1 MKKGIKTFCK
11 VLSVFLAVLFILEV
25 LPTQVM
31 AEAYTAAVTE
41 KQFIEDLVNN
51 PTDVENANSAEI
63 LYEVEE
69 KRDEFTKVYKKTDGS
84 YTAIVSKEPLHYLD
98 NGVWEEID
106 NSLSSDGNTFT
117 NASNIFNAIFPKSL
131 DDDAQISIENGES
144 GIAFYVNNISE
155 SNGVVENAI
164 GKSDTQIDTVDNAIA
179 NTQSSITYEDV
190 ETNTDIQYIVTP
202 NSIKENVIVSDKNSI
217 KDSYSFTIEKGNLTC
232 VLADDGSVSFVNS
245 ENGVEFSIPRP
256 IMTDA
261 ALAFSYD
268 IDVNVVDNND
278 GTIEL
283 IYSPSKEWTSSND
296 RVYPINIDPA
306 IIVTSKQVDWIED
319 NCVINDSTHETD
331 QDSNFINDFI
341 GFVANVKETNSDGTT
356 NTLKAEIYTKI
367 NPESFKNF
375 GENIVFTDVQY
386 VLAGNGYGGK
396 IIAKEVAESYN
407 METVTYSSKPKHG
420 DEVYDYYTT
429 LYKNEADADAN
440 SEGFVFVHFNI
451 TKAFNNWLNGETNNG
466 FVMVPEK
473 EGTVGMFITD
483 GVYSYTNP
491 STGSTTTTKYETN
504 LIIDYVD
511 VNGYNELYSHHSQ
524 DVGRAGTGYVNDFTQ
539 GLSVVRNDI
548 SLDGNIM
555 PVSIAMNFGTAVSNM
570 FEYEYSVQNPYGNG
584 WSPNY
589 QRMYKTND
597 YQIIYYT
604 ETGSEITFNIVEN
617 DDGTISFVEST
628 TDFVGESGYAIEK
641 VSETDEETGKVTEYY
656 HLVRPDGYTER
667 FNDDGF
673 LVSVS
678 NPNYPEQQITIKYA
692 NTGFIDCVT
701 DGVGRKFDFVYD
713 SNGMLSKICCL
724 SSTGNVI
731 TAGSTTSPLEVN
743 YSYTDNQLTK
753 VTYADGKSINYA
765 YNSNGHLVSM
775 ENIDGYRV
783 VYTYDENGKVTS
795 VKEQAKDGTEY
806 VDGNYINY
814 EPQSANQVKLT
825 DALGSTEVYQFNR
838 FGKLLYTVDNYG
850 NYCKYD
856 SAKAESTLIVSTSNY
871 KANSQNFLVDPS
883 FERYTGQLFEN
894 YELWTLDS
902 NMSIIESDEAHTG
915 TKVMKF
921 ESDVNTYSSQ
931 TKYFSTNDS
940 GSYTF
945 SAYVKSDSEN
955 PGQFTIKIY
964 STDESGTEIK
974 DFYNVTTTN
983 NDWQRYTV
991 TIDIPSKDC
1000 GVSIT
1005 FGFENSHGTFLV
1017 DDVQLEHSVSASDFN
1032 LVENGSFTN
1041 GYSQWETKGNCSIV
1055 DSSIL
1060 GENVNALQFTGGVNS
1075 VNTALTIIPVD
1086 GKKGDVYSIGAWLQG
1101 VFTLSENRNSL
1112 LQALEKDNPDSFNF
1126 TKDRYA
1132 QIEVAYQYTEP
1143 NEEDAE
1149 ENIEETLKEIITIP
1163 FEELLSD
1170 WQFASG
1176 SFALECDC
1184 TKIAIIVR
1192 YTNNGN
1198 PALLSNVELT
1208 RDESTTINE
1217 IVEETEE
1224 NIVSDY
1230 ESNVVINNET
1240 SLCICG
1246 ENCSFGDGCPC
1257 TCESEANCIC
1267 NECHRESSIKYD
1279 EFGNMTSISYTTFE
1293 LNEILTL
1300 LFSIS
1305 FSETGNY
1312 RKSQTSMTG
1321 GETLYSYN
1329 ENNGLLNSI
1338 TDARG
1343 SVINYSYNAMGVVE
1357 KLEKMVSNLSGYNND
1372 SIYTE
1377 YEYTNDRISSV
1388 GRNNFSYF
1396 IDYDIWGNISQIY
1409 VSRTSKILEVP
1420 IAQYTYYDSPSQ
1432 KNLVKTV
1439 SYGINGDCGIVEYS
1453 YNDRNQIVSIS
1464 CGGETLSASFKYDR
1478 FGNLVKMIDELSS
1491 RDTTYNINN
1500 TISVALEDG
1509 TSYESS
1515 YDENG
1520 NTIEKIYS
1528 KMYTEVEQEVGF
1540 SLSKKDI
1547 VSSPRYSGTEILT
1560 VGLTS
1565 SKDSFFRDKEK
1576 IVTTKSS
1583 IDETDNNFAFVK
1595 TGYTYKN
1602 NNSVTTWQID
1612 SYNNM
1617 IGYGNDIST
1626 PVKSS
1631 STIYSY
1637 DYDANGNII
1646 AEYDGVGELRTLRY
1660 RYSYDEAEQLVRVD
1674 DNVNKKTF
1682 VYQYNQGGN
1691 RVSTKEYKYTLSESL
1706 GSIVDTTRLLYANLY
1721 WEDKLTTYDGNLI
1734 RYDSIGSVKA
1744 YNGWDYSWN
1753 NRNLK
1758 FVKND
1763 NTNIS
1768 YSYDING
1775 LRTMKAVYDLTD
1787 SNNKSEI
1794 YRYIWNAE
1802 KLSHVKYTQNNF
1814 GGRNERTYYAYIIY
1828 DEDSPVGMMVNSY
1841 NDYYPITNNTFLFTK
1856 NMQGDITGIIDENGN
1871 MLVSYN
1877 YDAWGNQTYTL
1888 NSEYFTVA
1896 ELVFKI
1902 NPFTYRGYTY
1912 DYEIGHYYLQSRY
1925 YRPDWGRFISSDI
1938 YLETGTGV
1946 LGSNVFTYCDNDAIN
1961 NVDPNGYWAVDVH
1974 HGAFKKEKEDEEYKT
1989 VSFKGY
1995 YIPKNP
2001 NIPNNESRYGTF
2013 FWASAKF
2020 KPEDAY
2026 TIGDACNG
2034 VDTSLST
2041 NPLLNQSWHF
2051 NTSMPGEI
2059 DSRIIIMT
2067 LMLLCSFS
2075 CLDEARILK
2084 NNGKKYQKEFN
2095 AGLEYLG
2102 KALHPIQDYYAHT
2115 DDKVYNVVIDTNAFM
2130 IPQSDPL
2137 YYQPNYVTT
2146 DYKSHIRLDDDTD
2159 NAIIRWEQLIKTKEI
2174 TEKIL
2179 EEAYKIFYIGLE

>member
-31 AEAYTAAVTE
+31 AEAYTAAVAE
-41 KQFIEDLVNN
+41 KQFIEDLMNN
-51 PTDVENANSAEI
+51 PTDVENADSAEI

-117 NASNIFNAIFPKSL
+117 NASNIYNAIFPKSL
-131 DDDAQISIENGES
+131 DDNAQISIENGES
-144 GIAFYVNNISE
+144 EIAFSVNNISE
-155 SNGVVENAI
+155 STGVVENAI
-164 GKSDTQIDTVDNAIA
+164 GKSDTQIETVDNAIA

-245 ENGVEFSIPRP
+245 ENEVEFSIPRP
-256 IMTDA
+256 VMTDA

-283 IYSPSKEWTSSND
+283 IYSPSKEWTNSND

-306 IIVTSKQVDWIED
+306 IVVVSKYADWIED
-319 NCVINDSTHETD
+319 NCVIDDITNETD
-331 QDSNFINDFI
+331 QDMNFINDFI
-341 GFVANVKETNSDGTT
+341 GVVASPAGENSDGTNKT
-356 NTLKAEIYTKI
+356 IHAEIYTKI
-367 NPESFKNF
+367 NPESFKNL

-396 IIAKEVAESYN
+396 IIAKEVEKSYN

-451 TKAFNNWLNGETNNG
+451 TKAFNEWLNGETNNG

-473 EGTVGMFITD
+473 AGTFGMFITD

-555 PVSIAMNFGTAVSNM
+555 PVSIAMNYGTAVSNM

-617 DDGTISFVEST
+617 DDGTTSFVEST
-628 TDFVGESGYAIEK
+628 TDFVGESGYTIEK
-641 VSETDEETGKVTEYY
+641 VSEIDEGTDKVTEYY
-656 HLVRPDGYTER
+656 HLARLDGYVER

-678 NPNYPEQQITIKYA
+678 NPDYPEQQITIKYA
-692 NTGFIDCVT
+692 KTGFIDCVT
-701 DGVGRKFDFVYD
+701 DGVGRKFVFDYD
-713 SNGMLSKICCL
+713 SNGMLSKISCL
-724 SSTGNVI
+724 SSTDNVI
-731 TAGSTTSPLEVN
+731 TGGSTTSPLEVK
-743 YSYTDNQLTK
+743 YSYSDNQLTK

-765 YNSNGHLVSM
+765 YDSNGHLVSM

-795 VKEQAKDGTEY
+795 VKEQAKSGTEY
-806 VDGNYINY
+806 VNGNYINY

-915 TKVMKF
+915 KKVMKF

-931 TKYFSTNDS
+931 TKYFATNDS

-991 TIDIPSKDC
+991 TIDKPNKDC
-1000 GVSIT
+1000 GVYIT

-1041 GYSQWETKGNCSIV
+1041 GYSQWETNGNYSIV
-1055 DSSIL
+1055 NSSIL
-1060 GENVNALQFTGGVNS
+1060 GKNVNALQFTGGVDS
-1075 VNTALTIIPVD
+1075 VNRAYTIIPID
-1086 GKKGDVYSIGAWLQG
+1086 GKKGDVYSVGAWLQG

-1126 TKDRYA
+1126 TKDRFA
-1132 QIEVAYQYTEP
+1132 QIVVGYQSTEP
-1143 NEEDAE
+1143 DEENVEED
-1149 ENIEETLKEIITIP
+1149 IEETLTKIITIP

-1184 TKIAIIVR
+1184 TKIVILVK

-1198 PALLSNVELT
+1198 PALLSNVELI
-1208 RDESTTINE
+1208 RDEDAIVINE
-1217 IVEETEE
+1217 EETTEGTTEGTTTEGATTEGTTTEGTTTEGATTEGTTTEE
-1224 NIVSDY
+1224 DTGCVCEDCEEADCQCDCKTELECNCPQCKRRSSITTKDTFGNTLTLQSFDGSQYITSSSKYTTDGNYVYQSTD
-1230 ESNVVINNET
+1230 EDGNVVTYNYNDVGANTTDENRI
-1240 SLCICG
+1240 SL
-1246 ENCSFGDGCPC
+1246 
-1257 TCESEANCIC
+1257 
-1267 NECHRESSIKYD
+1267 
-1279 EFGNMTSISYTTFE
+1279 
-1293 LNEILTL
+1293 
-1300 LFSIS
+1300 
-1305 FSETGNY
+1305 TGV
-1312 RKSQTSMTG
+1312 
-1321 GETLYSYN
+1321 LD
-1329 ENNGLLNSI
+1329 SI
-1338 TDARG
+1338 TDGNGNSTKYTFNAYGLLLSVSALNKNNEPISSVNYEYDNDRLTKISHNGFDYIMSYNIWGQLISVSVG
-1343 SVINYSYNAMGVVE
+1343 SQTIISYQYGNGKYRDRLLSTTYYNNAQGTKTNYSYNNEGNISKV
-1357 KLEKMVSNLSGYNND
+1357 MVNNVPAYEYYYDTLGNVTRIVASGNRIVHYTD
-1372 SIYTE
+1372 DRTDITDMAGKQIYSS
-1377 YEYTNDRISSV
+1377 YTNDD
-1388 GRNNFSYF
+1388 GDF
-1396 IDYDIWGNISQIY
+1396 IETVDNITY
-1409 VSRTSKILEVP
+1409 VSK
-1420 IAQYTYYDSPSQ
+1420 
-1432 KNLVKTV
+1432 
-1439 SYGINGDCGIVEYS
+1439 
-1453 YNDRNQIVSIS
+1453 
-1464 CGGETLSASFKYDR
+1464 
-1478 FGNLVKMIDELSS
+1478 
-1491 RDTTYNINN
+1491 
-1500 TISVALEDG
+1500 
-1509 TSYESS
+1509 SYESS
-1515 YDENG
+1515 YNPGTGITTEKSDVIVGESKYIGTISEKDWFGRNTNSVIKTESADDDGNKENNFASVKTEYTYAQYDNNTKTSNRVDEYINKVYYGTDSEGSDYKSYSHYSYEYDGNGNITAEYSLNASGTPSLRYSYVYDELNQLVRTNDAVAQKTYTYTYDGAGNILTKTTYPYTTGDLGTASETLNYTYDTTWTDKLMSYGTTNIEYDDIGNPTKIGDKSFTWSGRQLETYTQGNKTIEFEYDENG
-1520 NTIEKIYS
+1520 LRHRKTVKENGVIIERYDYVWSDGSLITQTYTTYSNGEVDTTNSAKFIYDTWGTLQGFVLNDTS
-1528 KMYTEVEQEVGF
+1528 TYLYTKNLQGDI
-1540 SLSKKDI
+1540 LSI
-1547 VSSPRYSGTEILT
+1547 VNESGQT
-1560 VGLTS
+1560 
-1565 SKDSFFRDKEK
+1565 
-1576 IVTTKSS
+1576 IVTYEYNSWGAVSFSATSMQNLMLAYTLS
-1583 IDETDNNFAFVK
+1583 FVSPFAYR
-1595 TGYTYKN
+1595 GYC
-1602 NNSVTTWQID
+1602 
-1612 SYNNM
+1612 
-1617 IGYGNDIST
+1617 
-1626 PVKSS
+1626 
-1631 STIYSY
+1631 Y
-1637 DYDANGNII
+1637 DYDI
-1646 AEYDGVGELRTLRY
+1646 EL
-1660 RYSYDEAEQLVRVD
+1660 
-1674 DNVNKKTF
+1674 
-1682 VYQYNQGGN
+1682 
-1691 RVSTKEYKYTLSESL
+1691 
-1706 GSIVDTTRLLYANLY
+1706 
-1721 WEDKLTTYDGNLI
+1721 
-1734 RYDSIGSVKA
+1734 
-1744 YNGWDYSWN
+1744 
-1753 NRNLK
+1753 
-1758 FVKND
+1758 
-1763 NTNIS
+1763 
-1768 YSYDING
+1768 
-1775 LRTMKAVYDLTD
+1775 
-1787 SNNKSEI
+1787 
-1794 YRYIWNAE
+1794 
-1802 KLSHVKYTQNNF
+1802 
-1814 GGRNERTYYAYIIY
+1814 
-1828 DEDSPVGMMVNSY
+1828 
-1841 NDYYPITNNTFLFTK
+1841 
-1856 NMQGDITGIIDENGN
+1856 
-1871 MLVSYN
+1871 
-1877 YDAWGNQTYTL
+1877 
-1888 NSEYFTVA
+1888 
-1896 ELVFKI
+1896 
-1902 NPFTYRGYTY
+1902 
-1912 DYEIGHYYLQSRY
+1912 YYLQSRY
-1925 YRPDWGRFISSDI
+1925 YSPEIGRFINADSTD
-1938 YLETGTGV
+1938 YLGYTGTV
-1946 LGSNVFTYCDNDAIN
+1946 LSFNLFSYCENNPVNYVDYSGKVVAHATSAIIGAIISVLTDILAQGLTY
-1961 NVDPNGYWAVDVH
+1961 WLTH
-1974 HGAFKKEKEDEEYKT
+1974 KFK
-1989 VSFKGY
+1989 FKGFKIDVWSAVWSGIQGLATGALMVSKLKRTGVVIVSAIIGLVDGIVNSIIKKSFQLY
-1995 YIPKNP
+1995 YTLISVVTNVVAAIIGGAGVGSKYFKRSYPKGGAYFYDGMR
-2001 NIPNNESRYGTF
+2001 ISSTALLLRR
-2013 FWASAKF
+2013 
-2020 KPEDAY
+2020 PEVIKD
-2026 TIGDACNG
+2026 
-2034 VDTSLST
+2034 
-2041 NPLLNQSWHF
+2041 
-2051 NTSMPGEI
+2051 
-2059 DSRIIIMT
+2059 
-2067 LMLLCSFS
+2067 FS
-2075 CLDEARILK
+2075 
-2084 NNGKKYQKEFN
+2084 
-2095 AGLEYLG
+2095 
-2102 KALHPIQDYYAHT
+2102 KALVKYLQGSLVSLLSKI
-2115 DDKVYNVVIDTNAFM
+2115 
-2130 IPQSDPL
+2130 
-2137 YYQPNYVTT
+2137 VT
-2146 DYKSHIRLDDDTD
+2146 RC
-2159 NAIIRWEQLIKTKEI
+2159 
-2174 TEKIL
+2174 
-2179 EEAYKIFYIGLE
+2179 G

>member
-31 AEAYTAAVTE
+31 AEAYTAAVAE

-51 PTDVENANSAEI
+51 PTDVENAYSAEI

-131 DDDAQISIENGES
+131 DDNAQISIENGES
-144 GIAFYVNNISE
+144 EIAFSVNNISE
-155 SNGVVENAI
+155 SSGVVENAI

-232 VLADDGSVSFVNS
+232 VLVDDGSVSFVNS
-245 ENGVEFSIPRP
+245 ENEVEFSIPRP
-256 IMTDA
+256 VMTDA

-283 IYSPSKEWTSSND
+283 IYSPSKEWTNNND

-331 QDSNFINDFI
+331 QDTNFINDFI

-356 NTLKAEIYTKI
+356 NTLNAEIYTKI
-367 NPESFKNF
+367 NPESFKNL

-386 VLAGNGYGGK
+386 ILAGSGYGGK

-407 METVTYSSKPKHG
+407 METVTYSSKPKHS

-451 TKAFNNWLNGETNNG
+451 TKAFNEWLNGETNNG

-539 GLSVVRNDI
+539 GLSVVRNEI

-617 DDGTISFVEST
+617 DDGTTSFVEST
-628 TDFVGESGYAIEK
+628 TDFVGESGYTIEK
-641 VSETDEETGKVTEYY
+641 VSETDEETGQVTEYY
-656 HLVRPDGYTER
+656 HLVRPDGYAER
-667 FNDDGF
+667 FNDNGF

-678 NPNYPEQQITIKYA
+678 NPDYPEQQVTITYA

-701 DGVGRKFDFVYD
+701 DGVGRKFNFVYD
-713 SNGMLSKICCL
+713 NNGMLSKIRCL
-724 SSTGNVI
+724 SSTGTVI

-765 YNSNGHLVSM
+765 YDSNGHLVSM

-795 VKEQAKDGTEY
+795 VKEQAKSGTGY

-883 FERYTGQLFEN
+883 FERYTGRLFEN
-894 YELWTLDS
+894 YKLWTLDS

-931 TKYFSTNDS
+931 TKYFATNDS

-955 PGQFTIKIY
+955 PGQFTVKIY

-1000 GVSIT
+1000 GVYIT

-1060 GENVNALQFTGGVNS
+1060 GENVKALEFTGGVDS

-1086 GKKGDVYSIGAWLQG
+1086 GKKGDVYSVGAWLQG

-1126 TKDRYA
+1126 TKDRFA
-1132 QIEVAYQYTEP
+1132 QIVVACQSAEP
-1143 NEEDAE
+1143 NEENVE
-1149 ENIEETLKEIITIP
+1149 EDIEETLTEIVTIP

-1184 TKIAIIVR
+1184 TKIVILVK

-1198 PALLSNVELT
+1198 PALLSNVELI
-1208 RDESTTINE
+1208 RDEDAIVINE
-1217 IVEETEE
+1217 EETTEGTTTKEDTGCVCEDCEE
-1224 NIVSDY
+1224 TDC
-1230 ESNVVINNET
+1230 
-1240 SLCICG
+1240 L
-1246 ENCSFGDGCPC
+1246 C
-1257 TCESEANCIC
+1257 TCENKSECNCPQC
-1267 NECHRESSIKYD
+1267 KRRSSITTKD
-1279 EFGNMTSISYTTFE
+1279 TFGNT
-1293 LNEILTL
+1293 LTL
-1300 LFSIS
+1300 QS
-1305 FSETGNY
+1305 FDGSQYITSSSKYMADGNY
-1312 RKSQTSMTG
+1312 VYQSTDEDGNVVTYNYNGVSANTTDENRISLTG
-1321 GETLYSYN
+1321 V
-1329 ENNGLLNSI
+1329 LNSI
-1338 TDARG
+1338 TDGNGNSTKYTFNAYGLLLSVSALNKNNEPISSVNYEYDNDRLTKISHNGFDYIMSYNIWGQLISVSVG
-1343 SVINYSYNAMGVVE
+1343 SQTIISYQYGNGKYRDRLLSTTYYNNAQGTKTNYSYNNE
-1357 KLEKMVSNLSGYNND
+1357 
-1372 SIYTE
+1372 
-1377 YEYTNDRISSV
+1377 
-1388 GRNNFSYF
+1388 
-1396 IDYDIWGNISQIY
+1396 GNISKVMVNNVPAYEYYYDTLGNVSRIVASGNRIVHYTDDRIDITDMAGKQIY
-1409 VSRTSKILEVP
+1409 SSYTNEDGDFIETVDDITYVSKSYDSSYNPGTGITTEKSDVIVGDSKCIGTISEKDWFGRNANSV
-1420 IAQYTYYDSPSQ
+1420 IKTESANDTNTENNFASVKTEYTYAQYDNNTKTSNRVDEYVNKLYYGTDSDGDDYVSYSRYSYEYDGNGNITAEYSKNESGYRTLRYKYYYDSLNQ
-1432 KNLVKTV
+1432 LVRVNDNVKDVTCV
-1439 SYGINGDCGIVEYS
+1439 YEYDNAGNILSKKEYS
-1453 YNDRNQIVSIS
+1453 YTEEDTITTEPNNVINY
-1464 CGGETLSASFKYDR
+1464 TYDSVWKDKLTS
-1478 FGNLVKMIDELSS
+1478 FGNTAI
-1491 RDTTYNINN
+1491 TYDNIGNPL
-1500 TISVALEDG
+1500 TIGDKSFTWSGRQLETYTQG
-1509 TSYESS
+1509 NKTIEFE

-1520 NTIEKIYS
+1520 LRHRKTVKENGIIIE
-1528 KMYTEVEQEVGF
+1528 
-1540 SLSKKDI
+1540 
-1547 VSSPRYSGTEILT
+1547 R
-1560 VGLTS
+1560 
-1565 SKDSFFRDKEK
+1565 
-1576 IVTTKSS
+1576 
-1583 IDETDNNFAFVK
+1583 
-1595 TGYTYKN
+1595 
-1602 NNSVTTWQID
+1602 
-1612 SYNNM
+1612 
-1617 IGYGNDIST
+1617 
-1626 PVKSS
+1626 
-1631 STIYSY
+1631 Y
-1637 DYDANGNII
+1637 DYVWSDGTLISQTYSTYSNGVLDSTNSAKFIYDAWG
-1646 AEYDGVGELRTLRY
+1646 TL
-1660 RYSYDEAEQLVRVD
+1660 QG
-1674 DNVNKKTF
+1674 F
-1682 VYQYNQGGN
+1682 VLN
-1691 RVSTKEYKYTLSESL
+1691 
-1706 GSIVDTTRLLYANLY
+1706 DTTTYLY
-1721 WEDKLTTYDGNLI
+1721 
-1734 RYDSIGSVKA
+1734 
-1744 YNGWDYSWN
+1744 
-1753 NRNLK
+1753 
-1758 FVKND
+1758 
-1763 NTNIS
+1763 
-1768 YSYDING
+1768 
-1775 LRTMKAVYDLTD
+1775 
-1787 SNNKSEI
+1787 
-1794 YRYIWNAE
+1794 
-1802 KLSHVKYTQNNF
+1802 
-1814 GGRNERTYYAYIIY
+1814 
-1828 DEDSPVGMMVNSY
+1828 
-1841 NDYYPITNNTFLFTK
+1841 TK
-1856 NMQGDITGIIDENGN
+1856 NLQGDITSIVNENGQIILN
-1871 MLVSYN
+1871 YT
-1877 YDAWGNQTYTL
+1877 YDAWGAVSFSATSMQNMLLAYTL
-1888 NSEYFTVA
+1888 SYVS
-1896 ELVFKI
+1896 
-1902 NPFTYRGYTY
+1902 PFTYRGYCY
-1912 DYEIGHYYLQSRY
+1912 DYDIELYYLQSRY
-1925 YRPDWGRFISSDI
+1925 YSAEIGRFINADSTDYLGTTKTVLSYNLFAYCENNPIINVD
-1938 YLETGTGV
+1938 YRGYALETILDIAGIGWSIYELAKAPSWINLGYLVWDVASAFIPFVPGSYTVKGGKVVLKIASKINDFKSTKYLTTGTYKSLKKLFKGIKGIEV
-1946 LGSNVFTYCDNDAIN
+1946 HHIIEKRFVSIFKKCKNADAFLSIPLDKDLHKIITKRWRQAIPYGTKYKNITYTQMKNAIN
-1961 NVDPNGYWAVDVH
+1961 YVYSDMPEL
-1974 HGAFKKEKEDEEYKT
+1974 KKT
-1989 VSFKGY
+1989 
-1995 YIPKNP
+1995 
-2001 NIPNNESRYGTF
+2001 
-2013 FWASAKF
+2013 A
-2020 KPEDAY
+2020 
-2026 TIGDACNG
+2026 
-2034 VDTSLST
+2034 
-2041 NPLLNQSWHF
+2041 
-2051 NTSMPGEI
+2051 
-2059 DSRIIIMT
+2059 
-2067 LMLLCSFS
+2067 
-2075 CLDEARILK
+2075 LK
-2084 NNGKKYQKEFN
+2084 WFQQNWKK
-2095 AGLEYLG
+2095 
-2102 KALHPIQDYYAHT
+2102 
-2115 DDKVYNVVIDTNAFM
+2115 
-2130 IPQSDPL
+2130 
-2137 YYQPNYVTT
+2137 
-2146 DYKSHIRLDDDTD
+2146 
-2159 NAIIRWEQLIKTKEI
+2159 
-2174 TEKIL
+2174 
-2179 EEAYKIFYIGLE
+2179 

>member
-31 AEAYTAAVTE
+31 AEAYTAAVAE
-41 KQFIEDLVNN
+41 KQFIEDLMNN
-51 PTDVENANSAEI
+51 PTDVENADSAEI

-117 NASNIFNAIFPKSL
+117 NASNIFNAVFPKSL

-144 GIAFYVNNISE
+144 EIAFSVNNISE

-164 GKSDTQIDTVDNAIA
+164 GKSDTQIETVDNAIA

-245 ENGVEFSIPRP
+245 ENEVEFSIPRP
-256 IMTDA
+256 VMTDA
-261 ALAFSYD
+261 ALVFSYD

-283 IYSPSKEWTSSND
+283 IYSPSKEWTNSND

-306 IIVTSKQVDWIED
+306 IVITSKQVNWIED
-319 NCVINDSTHETD
+319 NCVIDDITNETD
-331 QDSNFINDFI
+331 QDMNFINDFI
-341 GFVANVKETNSDGTT
+341 GVVASPSGENSDGTNKT
-356 NTLKAEIYTKI
+356 IHAEIYTKI
-367 NPESFKNF
+367 NPESFKNL

-396 IIAKEVAESYN
+396 IIAKEVSESYN
-407 METVTYSSKPKHG
+407 METITHKDKPDHG

-429 LYKNEADADAN
+429 LYKNEADADAD

-451 TKAFNNWLNGETNNG
+451 TKAFNEWLNGETNNG

-473 EGTVGMFITD
+473 AGTFGMFITD

-555 PVSIAMNFGTAVSNM
+555 PVSIAMNYGTAVSNM

-617 DDGTISFVEST
+617 DDGTTSFVEST
-628 TDFVGESGYAIEK
+628 TDFVGESGYTIEK
-641 VSETDEETGKVTEYY
+641 VSEIDEGTDKVTEYY
-656 HLVRPDGYTER
+656 HLARPDGYVER

-678 NPNYPEQQITIKYA
+678 NPDYPEQQITIKYA
-692 NTGFIDCVT
+692 KTGFIECVT
-701 DGVGRKFDFVYD
+701 DGVGRKFVFDYD
-713 SNGMLSKICCL
+713 SNGMLSKISCL
-724 SSTGNVI
+724 SSTDNVI

-743 YSYTDNQLTK
+743 YSYSDNQLTK

-765 YNSNGHLVSM
+765 YDSNGHLVSM

-795 VKEQAKDGTEY
+795 VKEQAKSGTEY
-806 VDGNYINY
+806 VNGNYINY
-814 EPQSANQVKLT
+814 EPQSAYQVKLT

-894 YELWTLDS
+894 YKLWTLDS

-931 TKYFSTNDS
+931 TKYFATNDS

-991 TIDIPSKDC
+991 TIDKPNKDC
-1000 GVSIT
+1000 GVYIT

-1041 GYSQWETKGNCSIV
+1041 GYSQWETNGNYSIV
-1055 DSSIL
+1055 NSSIL
-1060 GENVNALQFTGGVNS
+1060 GKNVNALQFTGGVDS
-1075 VNTALTIIPVD
+1075 VNRAYTIIPID
-1086 GKKGDVYSIGAWLQG
+1086 GKKGDVYSVGAWLQG

-1126 TKDRYA
+1126 TKDRFA
-1132 QIEVAYQYTEP
+1132 QIVVGYQSTEP
-1143 NEEDAE
+1143 DEENVEED
-1149 ENIEETLKEIITIP
+1149 IEETLTKIITIP

-1184 TKIAIIVR
+1184 TKIVILVK

-1198 PALLSNVELT
+1198 PALLSNVELI
-1208 RDESTTINE
+1208 RDEDAIVINE
-1217 IVEETEE
+1217 EETTEGTTTEGTTTEGTTTEGATTEGTTTEE
-1224 NIVSDY
+1224 DTGCVCENCEEADCQCDCKTELECNCPQCKRRSSITTKDTFGNTLTLQSFDGSQYITSSSEYMDDGNYVYQSTD
-1230 ESNVVINNET
+1230 EDGNVVTYNYNDVSANATDGNRI
-1240 SLCICG
+1240 SL
-1246 ENCSFGDGCPC
+1246 
-1257 TCESEANCIC
+1257 
-1267 NECHRESSIKYD
+1267 
-1279 EFGNMTSISYTTFE
+1279 
-1293 LNEILTL
+1293 
-1300 LFSIS
+1300 
-1305 FSETGNY
+1305 TGV
-1312 RKSQTSMTG
+1312 
-1321 GETLYSYN
+1321 LD
-1329 ENNGLLNSI
+1329 SI
-1338 TDARG
+1338 TDGNGNSTKYTFNAYGLLLSVSAFNQNTESISSVNYEYDNDRLTKISHNGFDYIMSYNIWGQLVSVSVG
-1343 SVINYSYNAMGVVE
+1343 SQTIVSYQYGNGKYRDRLLSTTYYNDAQGTKTNYSYNNE
-1357 KLEKMVSNLSGYNND
+1357 
-1372 SIYTE
+1372 
-1377 YEYTNDRISSV
+1377 
-1388 GRNNFSYF
+1388 
-1396 IDYDIWGNISQIY
+1396 GNISKIMVNNVPAYEYYYDTLGNVTRIVASGNRIVHYTDDRIDITDMAGKQIY
-1409 VSRTSKILEVP
+1409 SSYTNEDGDFIETVNDITYVSKSYDSSYNPGTGITTEKSDVIVGESKYIGTVSEKDWFGRNINSV
-1420 IAQYTYYDSPSQ
+1420 IKTESADDDGNKENNFASVKTEYTYAQYDNNTKTSNRVDEYVNKVYYGTDSEGDDYVSYSRYSYEYDGNGNITAEYGKNRTLRYKYYYDSLNQLVRVNDNVNNATYVYEYDGAGNIKSKYEYIYTTDEEITAKP
-1432 KNLVKTV
+1432 KNV
-1439 SYGINGDCGIVEYS
+1439 IEYD
-1453 YNDRNQIVSIS
+1453 YNEVWKDKLDS
-1464 CGGETLSASFKYDR
+1464 
-1478 FGNLVKMIDELSS
+1478 FGNTAI
-1491 RDTTYNINN
+1491 TYDNIGNPL
-1500 TISVALEDG
+1500 TIGDKSFTWSGRQLETYTQG
-1509 TSYESS
+1509 NKTIEFE

-1520 NTIEKIYS
+1520 LRHRKTVKENGVIIE
-1528 KMYTEVEQEVGF
+1528 
-1540 SLSKKDI
+1540 
-1547 VSSPRYSGTEILT
+1547 R
-1560 VGLTS
+1560 
-1565 SKDSFFRDKEK
+1565 
-1576 IVTTKSS
+1576 
-1583 IDETDNNFAFVK
+1583 
-1595 TGYTYKN
+1595 
-1602 NNSVTTWQID
+1602 
-1612 SYNNM
+1612 
-1617 IGYGNDIST
+1617 
-1626 PVKSS
+1626 
-1631 STIYSY
+1631 Y
-1637 DYDANGNII
+1637 DYVWSDGTLISQTYSTYSNG
-1646 AEYDGVGELRTLRY
+1646 E
-1660 RYSYDEAEQLVRVD
+1660 VD
-1674 DNVNKKTF
+1674 
-1682 VYQYNQGGN
+1682 
-1691 RVSTKEYKYTLSESL
+1691 STNS
-1706 GSIVDTTRLLYANLY
+1706 A
-1721 WEDKLTTYDGNLI
+1721 
-1734 RYDSIGSVKA
+1734 
-1744 YNGWDYSWN
+1744 
-1753 NRNLK
+1753 K
-1758 FVKND
+1758 F
-1763 NTNIS
+1763 I
-1768 YSYDING
+1768 
-1775 LRTMKAVYDLTD
+1775 
-1787 SNNKSEI
+1787 
-1794 YRYIWNAE
+1794 
-1802 KLSHVKYTQNNF
+1802 
-1814 GGRNERTYYAYIIY
+1814 
-1828 DEDSPVGMMVNSY
+1828 
-1841 NDYYPITNNTFLFTK
+1841 
-1856 NMQGDITGIIDENGN
+1856 
-1871 MLVSYN
+1871 
-1877 YDAWGNQTYTL
+1877 YDAWGTLQGFVLNDTATYLYTKNLQGDILSIVNESGQTIVTYEYDSWGAVSFSATSMQNMMLAYTL
-1888 NSEYFTVA
+1888 SFVS
-1896 ELVFKI
+1896 
-1902 NPFTYRGYTY
+1902 PFTYRGYCY
-1912 DYEIGHYYLQSRY
+1912 DYDIELYYLQSRY
-1925 YRPDWGRFISSDI
+1925 YSAEIGRFINADSTD
-1938 YLETGTGV
+1938 YLGATGTV
-1946 LGSNVFTYCDNDAIN
+1946 LSFNLFSYCENNPINDT
-1961 NVDPNGYWAVDVH
+1961 DSNGYFPVKFM
-1974 HGAFKKEKEDEEYKT
+1974 AFGIQFCITMGKITGGFEVVFVKEKSKWKTYLFFFAGTATSFDIKTSIYSLFTKKVTDLRNRNSGFKLKDLASLGFSVTLFAIIGNKKASLLNDYKGWFTGIGIKVKGIYIAGAIGKNYKT
-1989 VSFKGY
+1989 GAIIGSFGIGLSTSKRPVSFAQTY
-1995 YIPKNP
+1995 YVLYTGGNVLKELI
-2001 NIPNNESRYGTF
+2001 SGLR
-2013 FWASAKF
+2013 SAIYNKVAF
-2020 KPEDAY
+2020 IG
-2026 TIGDACNG
+2026 TIGA
-2034 VDTSLST
+2034 
-2041 NPLLNQSWHF
+2041 LL
-2051 NTSMPGEI
+2051 
-2059 DSRIIIMT
+2059 
-2067 LMLLCSFS
+2067 L
-2075 CLDEARILK
+2075 
-2084 NNGKKYQKEFN
+2084 
-2095 AGLEYLG
+2095 
-2102 KALHPIQDYYAHT
+2102 
-2115 DDKVYNVVIDTNAFM
+2115 
-2130 IPQSDPL
+2130 
-2137 YYQPNYVTT
+2137 
-2146 DYKSHIRLDDDTD
+2146 
-2159 NAIIRWEQLIKTKEI
+2159 
-2174 TEKIL
+2174 
-2179 EEAYKIFYIGLE
+2179 

>member
-31 AEAYTAAVTE
+31 AEAYTAAVAE
-41 KQFIEDLVNN
+41 KQFIEDLMNN
-51 PTDVENANSAEI
+51 PTDVENADSAEI

-117 NASNIFNAIFPKSL
+117 NASNIYNAIFPKSL
-131 DDDAQISIENGES
+131 DDNAQISIENGES
-144 GIAFYVNNISE
+144 EIAFSVNNISE
-155 SNGVVENAI
+155 STGVVENAI
-164 GKSDTQIDTVDNAIA
+164 GKSDTQIETVDNAIA

-245 ENGVEFSIPRP
+245 ENEVEFSIPRP
-256 IMTDA
+256 VMTDA

-283 IYSPSKEWTSSND
+283 IYSPSKEWTNSND

-306 IIVTSKQVDWIED
+306 IVVVSKYADWIED
-319 NCVINDSTHETD
+319 NCVIDDITNETD
-331 QDSNFINDFI
+331 QDMNFINDFI
-341 GFVANVKETNSDGTT
+341 GVVASPAGENSDGTNKT
-356 NTLKAEIYTKI
+356 IHAEIYTKI
-367 NPESFKNF
+367 NPESFKNL

-396 IIAKEVAESYN
+396 IIAKEVEKSYN

-451 TKAFNNWLNGETNNG
+451 TKAFNEWLNGETNNG

-473 EGTVGMFITD
+473 AGTFGMFITD

-555 PVSIAMNFGTAVSNM
+555 PVSIAMNYGTAVSNM

-617 DDGTISFVEST
+617 DDGTTSFVEST
-628 TDFVGESGYAIEK
+628 TDFVGESGYTIEK
-641 VSETDEETGKVTEYY
+641 VSEIDEGTDKVTEYY
-656 HLVRPDGYTER
+656 HLARLDGYVER

-678 NPNYPEQQITIKYA
+678 NPDYPEQQITIKYA
-692 NTGFIDCVT
+692 KTGFIDCVT
-701 DGVGRKFDFVYD
+701 DGVGRKFVFDYD
-713 SNGMLSKICCL
+713 SNGMLSKISCL
-724 SSTGNVI
+724 SSTDNVI
-731 TAGSTTSPLEVN
+731 TGGSTTSPLEVK
-743 YSYTDNQLTK
+743 YSYSDNQLTK

-765 YNSNGHLVSM
+765 YDSNGHLVSM

-795 VKEQAKDGTEY
+795 VKEQAKSGTEY
-806 VDGNYINY
+806 VNGNYINY

-915 TKVMKF
+915 KKVMKF

-931 TKYFSTNDS
+931 TKYFATNDS

-991 TIDIPSKDC
+991 TIDKPNKDC
-1000 GVSIT
+1000 GVYIT

-1041 GYSQWETKGNCSIV
+1041 GYSQWETNGNYSIV
-1055 DSSIL
+1055 NSSIL
-1060 GENVNALQFTGGVNS
+1060 GKNVNALQFTGGVDS
-1075 VNTALTIIPVD
+1075 VNRAYTIIPID
-1086 GKKGDVYSIGAWLQG
+1086 GKKGDVYSVGAWLQG

-1126 TKDRYA
+1126 TKDRFA
-1132 QIEVAYQYTEP
+1132 QIVVGYQSTEP
-1143 NEEDAE
+1143 DEENVEED
-1149 ENIEETLKEIITIP
+1149 IEETLTKIITIP

-1184 TKIAIIVR
+1184 TKIVILVK

-1198 PALLSNVELT
+1198 PALLSNVELI
-1208 RDESTTINE
+1208 RDEDAIVINE
-1217 IVEETEE
+1217 EETTEGTTEGTTTEGATTEGTTTEGTTTEGATTEGTTTEE
-1224 NIVSDY
+1224 DTGCVCEDCEEADCQCDCKTELECNCPQCKRRSSITTKDTFGNTLTLQSFDGSQYITSSSKYTTDGNYVYQSTD
-1230 ESNVVINNET
+1230 EDGNVVTYNYNDVGANTTDENRI
-1240 SLCICG
+1240 SL
-1246 ENCSFGDGCPC
+1246 
-1257 TCESEANCIC
+1257 
-1267 NECHRESSIKYD
+1267 
-1279 EFGNMTSISYTTFE
+1279 
-1293 LNEILTL
+1293 
-1300 LFSIS
+1300 
-1305 FSETGNY
+1305 TGV
-1312 RKSQTSMTG
+1312 
-1321 GETLYSYN
+1321 LD
-1329 ENNGLLNSI
+1329 SI
-1338 TDARG
+1338 TDGNGNSTKYTFNAYGLLLSVSALNKNNEPISSVNYEYDNDRLTKISHNGFDYIMSYNIWGQLISVSVG
-1343 SVINYSYNAMGVVE
+1343 SQTIISYQYGNGKYRDRLLSTTYYNNAQGTKTNYSYNNEGNISKV
-1357 KLEKMVSNLSGYNND
+1357 MVNNVPAYEYYYDTLGNVTRIVASGNRIVHYTD
-1372 SIYTE
+1372 DRTDITDMAGKQIYSS
-1377 YEYTNDRISSV
+1377 YTNDD
-1388 GRNNFSYF
+1388 GDF
-1396 IDYDIWGNISQIY
+1396 IETVDNITY
-1409 VSRTSKILEVP
+1409 VSK
-1420 IAQYTYYDSPSQ
+1420 
-1432 KNLVKTV
+1432 
-1439 SYGINGDCGIVEYS
+1439 
-1453 YNDRNQIVSIS
+1453 
-1464 CGGETLSASFKYDR
+1464 
-1478 FGNLVKMIDELSS
+1478 
-1491 RDTTYNINN
+1491 
-1500 TISVALEDG
+1500 
-1509 TSYESS
+1509 SYESS
-1515 YDENG
+1515 YNPGTGITTEKSDVIVGESKYIGTISEKDWFGRNTNSVIKTESADDDG
-1520 NTIEKIYS
+1520 N
-1528 KMYTEVEQEVGF
+1528 
-1540 SLSKKDI
+1540 
-1547 VSSPRYSGTEILT
+1547 
-1560 VGLTS
+1560 
-1565 SKDSFFRDKEK
+1565 KE
-1576 IVTTKSS
+1576 
-1583 IDETDNNFAFVK
+1583 NNFASVK
-1595 TGYTYKN
+1595 TEYTYAQYDN
-1602 NNSVTTWQID
+1602 NTKTSNRVDEYINKVYYGTD
-1612 SYNNM
+1612 SEGSDY
-1617 IGYGNDIST
+1617 
-1626 PVKSS
+1626 KSYS
-1631 STIYSY
+1631 HYSY
-1637 DYDANGNII
+1637 EYDGNGNIT
-1646 AEYDGVGELRTLRY
+1646 AEYSLNASGTPSL
-1660 RYSYDEAEQLVRVD
+1660 RYSYVYDELNQLVRTNDAVAQ
-1674 DNVNKKTF
+1674 KT
-1682 VYQYNQGGN
+1682 
-1691 RVSTKEYKYTLSESL
+1691 YT
-1706 GSIVDTTRLLYANLY
+1706 Y
-1721 WEDKLTTYDGNLI
+1721 TYDGA
-1734 RYDSIGSVKA
+1734 G
-1744 YNGWDYSWN
+1744 
-1753 NRNLK
+1753 
-1758 FVKND
+1758 
-1763 NTNIS
+1763 NI
-1768 YSYDING
+1768 
-1775 LRTMKAVYDLTD
+1775 LT
-1787 SNNKSEI
+1787 
-1794 YRYIWNAE
+1794 
-1802 KLSHVKYTQNNF
+1802 
-1814 GGRNERTYYAYIIY
+1814 
-1828 DEDSPVGMMVNSY
+1828 
-1841 NDYYPITNNTFLFTK
+1841 
-1856 NMQGDITGIIDENGN
+1856 
-1871 MLVSYN
+1871 
-1877 YDAWGNQTYTL
+1877 
-1888 NSEYFTVA
+1888 
-1896 ELVFKI
+1896 
-1902 NPFTYRGYTY
+1902 
-1912 DYEIGHYYLQSRY
+1912 
-1925 YRPDWGRFISSDI
+1925 
-1938 YLETGTGV
+1938 
-1946 LGSNVFTYCDNDAIN
+1946 
-1961 NVDPNGYWAVDVH
+1961 
-1974 HGAFKKEKEDEEYKT
+1974 KT
-1989 VSFKGY
+1989 
-1995 YIPKNP
+1995 
-2001 NIPNNESRYGTF
+2001 T
-2013 FWASAKF
+2013 
-2020 KPEDAY
+2020 
-2026 TIGDACNG
+2026 
-2034 VDTSLST
+2034 
-2041 NPLLNQSWHF
+2041 
-2051 NTSMPGEI
+2051 
-2059 DSRIIIMT
+2059 
-2067 LMLLCSFS
+2067 
-2075 CLDEARILK
+2075 
-2084 NNGKKYQKEFN
+2084 
-2095 AGLEYLG
+2095 
-2102 KALHPIQDYYAHT
+2102 
-2115 DDKVYNVVIDTNAFM
+2115 
-2130 IPQSDPL
+2130 
-2137 YYQPNYVTT
+2137 
-2146 DYKSHIRLDDDTD
+2146 
-2159 NAIIRWEQLIKTKEI
+2159 
-2174 TEKIL
+2174 
-2179 EEAYKIFYIGLE
+2179 

>member
-31 AEAYTAAVTE
+31 AEAYTAAVAE
-41 KQFIEDLVNN
+41 KQFIEDLMNN
-51 PTDVENANSAEI
+51 PTDVENADSAEI

-245 ENGVEFSIPRP
+245 ENEVEFSIPRP
-256 IMTDA
+256 VMTDA

-283 IYSPSKEWTSSND
+283 IYSPSKEWTNNND

-306 IIVTSKQVDWIED
+306 IVVVSKYADWIED
-319 NCVINDSTHETD
+319 NCVIDDITNETD
-331 QDSNFINDFI
+331 QDMNFINDFI
-341 GFVANVKETNSDGTT
+341 GVVASPSGENSDGTNKT
-356 NTLKAEIYTKI
+356 IHAEIYTKI
-367 NPESFKNF
+367 NPESFKNL

-396 IIAKEVAESYN
+396 IIAKEVEKSYN

-451 TKAFNNWLNGETNNG
+451 TKAFNEWLNGETNNG

-473 EGTVGMFITD
+473 AGTFGMFITD

-511 VNGYNELYSHHSQ
+511 ANGYNELYSHHSQ

-555 PVSIAMNFGTAVSNM
+555 PVSIAMNYGTAVSNM

-617 DDGTISFVEST
+617 DDGTTSFVEST
-628 TDFVGESGYAIEK
+628 TDFVGESGYTIEK
-641 VSETDEETGKVTEYY
+641 VSEIDEGTDKVTEYY
-656 HLVRPDGYTER
+656 HLARPDGYVER

-678 NPNYPEQQITIKYA
+678 NPDYPEQQITIKYA
-692 NTGFIDCVT
+692 KTGFIECVT
-701 DGVGRKFDFVYD
+701 DGVGRKFVFDYD
-713 SNGMLSKICCL
+713 SNGMLSKISCL
-724 SSTGNVI
+724 SSTDNVI
-731 TAGSTTSPLEVN
+731 TAGSTTSPLEVK
-743 YSYTDNQLTK
+743 YSYSDNQLTK

-765 YNSNGHLVSM
+765 YDSNGHLVSM

-795 VKEQAKDGTEY
+795 VKEQAKSGTEY
-806 VDGNYINY
+806 VNGNYINY

-838 FGKLLYTVDNYG
+838 FGKLLYTVDSYG

-856 SAKAESTLIVSTSNY
+856 SSKSESTLIVSTSNY

-894 YELWTLDS
+894 YESWTLDS

-915 TKVMKF
+915 KKVMKF

-931 TKYFSTNDS
+931 TKYFATNDS

-991 TIDIPSKDC
+991 TIDKPNKDC
-1000 GVSIT
+1000 GVYIT

-1041 GYSQWETKGNCSIV
+1041 GYSQWETNGNYSIV
-1055 DSSIL
+1055 NSSIL
-1060 GENVNALQFTGGVNS
+1060 GENVNALQFTGGVDS
-1075 VNTALTIIPVD
+1075 VNRAYTIIPID
-1086 GKKGDVYSIGAWLQG
+1086 GKKGDVYSVGAWLQG

-1126 TKDRYA
+1126 TKDRFA
-1132 QIEVAYQYTEP
+1132 QIVVGYQSTEP
-1143 NEEDAE
+1143 DEENVEED
-1149 ENIEETLKEIITIP
+1149 IEETLTKIITIP

-1184 TKIAIIVR
+1184 TKIVILVK

-1198 PALLSNVELT
+1198 PALLSNVELI
-1208 RDESTTINE
+1208 RDEDAIVINE
-1217 IVEETEE
+1217 EETTEGTTTEGTTTKEDTGCVCEDCEE
-1224 NIVSDY
+1224 ADCQCTCKTELECNCPQCKRRSSITTKDTFGNTLTSQSFDGSQYITSSSKYTTDGNYVYQSTD
-1230 ESNVVINNET
+1230 EDGNVVTYNYNDVSAT
-1240 SLCICG
+1240 ATD
-1246 ENCSFGDGCPC
+1246 ENC
-1257 TCESEANCIC
+1257 
-1267 NECHRESSIKYD
+1267 
-1279 EFGNMTSISYTTFE
+1279 IS
-1293 LNEILTL
+1293 LTGVL
-1300 LFSIS
+1300 D
-1305 FSETGNY
+1305 
-1312 RKSQTSMTG
+1312 
-1321 GETLYSYN
+1321 
-1329 ENNGLLNSI
+1329 SI
-1338 TDARG
+1338 TDGNGNSTKYTFNAYGLLLSVSALNKNNEPISSVNYEYDNDRLTKISHNGFDYIMSYNIWGQLISVSVG
-1343 SVINYSYNAMGVVE
+1343 SQTIISYQYGNGKYRDRLLSTTYYNNAQGTKTNYSYNNE
-1357 KLEKMVSNLSGYNND
+1357 
-1372 SIYTE
+1372 
-1377 YEYTNDRISSV
+1377 
-1388 GRNNFSYF
+1388 
-1396 IDYDIWGNISQIY
+1396 GNISKVMVNNVPAYEYYYDTLGNVTRIVASGNRIVHYTDDRIDITDMAGKQIY
-1409 VSRTSKILEVP
+1409 LSYTKDNGDFVEIIGEVTYTSKSYDSSYNPKTGITTEKSDV
-1420 IAQYTYYDSPSQ
+1420 IVGDSKYIGTISEKDWFGRNINSVIKTESADDDDNKENNFASVKTEYTYAQYDNNTKTSNRVDEYINKVYYGTDSDGDDY
-1432 KNLVKTV
+1432 V
-1439 SYGINGDCGIVEYS
+1439 SYSRYSYEYDGNGNITAEYS
-1453 YNDRNQIVSIS
+1453 LNASGTPSLRYSYVYDELNQLVRVNDAVAQKTYTYTYDGAGNILTKTTYPYTTGDLGTAS
-1464 CGGETLSASFKYDR
+1464 ETLNYTY
-1478 FGNLVKMIDELSS
+1478 
-1491 RDTTYNINN
+1491 DTTWTDKLMSYGTTNIEYDDIGNPTKIGN
-1500 TISVALEDG
+1500 ENFYWSGRQLETYTQGNKTIEF
-1509 TSYESS
+1509 E

-1520 NTIEKIYS
+1520 LRHRKTVKENGQTIE
-1528 KMYTEVEQEVGF
+1528 
-1540 SLSKKDI
+1540 
-1547 VSSPRYSGTEILT
+1547 R
-1560 VGLTS
+1560 
-1565 SKDSFFRDKEK
+1565 
-1576 IVTTKSS
+1576 
-1583 IDETDNNFAFVK
+1583 
-1595 TGYTYKN
+1595 
-1602 NNSVTTWQID
+1602 
-1612 SYNNM
+1612 
-1617 IGYGNDIST
+1617 
-1626 PVKSS
+1626 
-1631 STIYSY
+1631 Y
-1637 DYDANGNII
+1637 DYVWS
-1646 AEYDGVGELRTLRY
+1646 DG
-1660 RYSYDEAEQLVRVD
+1660 
-1674 DNVNKKTF
+1674 
-1682 VYQYNQGGN
+1682 
-1691 RVSTKEYKYTLSESL
+1691 SL
-1706 GSIVDTTRLLYANLY
+1706 ITQTY
-1721 WEDKLTTYDGNLI
+1721 TTY
-1734 RYDSIGSVKA
+1734 S
-1744 YNGWDYSWN
+1744 NGEVN
-1753 NRNLK
+1753 TTNTAK
-1758 FVKND
+1758 F
-1763 NTNIS
+1763 I
-1768 YSYDING
+1768 
-1775 LRTMKAVYDLTD
+1775 
-1787 SNNKSEI
+1787 
-1794 YRYIWNAE
+1794 
-1802 KLSHVKYTQNNF
+1802 
-1814 GGRNERTYYAYIIY
+1814 
-1828 DEDSPVGMMVNSY
+1828 
-1841 NDYYPITNNTFLFTK
+1841 
-1856 NMQGDITGIIDENGN
+1856 
-1871 MLVSYN
+1871 
-1877 YDAWGNQTYTL
+1877 YDAWGTLQGFVLNDTATYLYTKNLQGDILSIVNESGQTILTYEYDSWGAVSFSATSMQNLMLAYTL
-1888 NSEYFTVA
+1888 SFVS
-1896 ELVFKI
+1896 
-1902 NPFTYRGYTY
+1902 PFTYRSYCY
-1912 DYEIGHYYLQSRY
+1912 DYDIELYYLQSRY
-1925 YRPDWGRFISSDI
+1925 YSAEIGRFINTDDTQI
-1938 YLETGTGV
+1938 AIATQGEILGANLFAYCNNNPVVYKDETGYITPANIIGAIIGVVLGVIGGYFLAKWLASKIPFESNLARNAFITVLTGLVTASAAVIGYFIGGYIGKLANSIISGLRSLYAPKYGSQVGKLGKLIKNTKPTIKGLTKHGSDRMIQRGVTEAMAQKIVKTGYAIAQSGGKVLYFNKTGV
-1946 LGSNVFTYCDNDAIN
+1946 VVLSASGKIVTTY
-1961 NVDPNGYWAVDVH
+1961 
-1974 HGAFKKEKEDEEYKT
+1974 
-1989 VSFKGY
+1989 
-1995 YIPKNP
+1995 
-2001 NIPNNESRYGTF
+2001 
-2013 FWASAKF
+2013 SAKYF
-2020 KPEDAY
+2020 
-2026 TIGDACNG
+2026 
-2034 VDTSLST
+2034 
-2041 NPLLNQSWHF
+2041 
-2051 NTSMPGEI
+2051 
-2059 DSRIIIMT
+2059 
-2067 LMLLCSFS
+2067 
-2075 CLDEARILK
+2075 
-2084 NNGKKYQKEFN
+2084 
-2095 AGLEYLG
+2095 
-2102 KALHPIQDYYAHT
+2102 
-2115 DDKVYNVVIDTNAFM
+2115 NVVM
-2130 IPQSDPL
+2130 Q
-2137 YYQPNYVTT
+2137 
-2146 DYKSHIRLDDDTD
+2146 
-2159 NAIIRWEQLIKTKEI
+2159 AIIKVF
-2174 TEKIL
+2174 
-2179 EEAYKIFYIGLE
+2179 YK